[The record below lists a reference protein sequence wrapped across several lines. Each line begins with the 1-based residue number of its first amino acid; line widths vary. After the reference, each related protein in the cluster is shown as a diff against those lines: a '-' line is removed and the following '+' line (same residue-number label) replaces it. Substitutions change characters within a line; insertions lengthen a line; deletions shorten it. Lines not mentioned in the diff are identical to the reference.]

1 MINLRSLIASRMTD
15 EDVREMSRIYAPTP
29 VANGPMDAFNALCV
43 MDDGEIRCYGNRP
56 IADDPV
62 DREVYYIASTD
73 GGLSWKAHRT
83 FSTDGPS
90 YKSPYSNRRIGL
102 TAPPDEMGHMHFKTG
117 TLRIQDTAD
126 GEVRFVETGILA
138 YPKPMVALHHKK
150 RLLFASTYGGRA
162 HVLIS
167 DDDGDS
173 WKDVVVPGSDKFQ
186 LVPPHKAVRW
196 ENSGVEP
203 TITELSDGTLMLIMR
218 TSTDYHYVTYSHDHG
233 ETWDK
238 PVPSRFHS
246 TLTNPELLRLHDGR
260 IVFFYNN
267 TRPLPEFEKESVFP
281 PLNENEI
288 TGRNEDVFTNRD
300 TNCVAITEDEGNTW
314 KGYRELYMNP
324 LRNASDFRSSGGNFG
339 SFDKSVHQFQAIELP
354 YNKILVHVGQNEG
367 VSKLI
372 IFDIDWL
379 YETERSENFHL
390 GLGTLSTHT
399 FVQSVT
405 GNYRHPLPGH
415 CCWNRTHGALLI
427 PDPCGDHS
435 EVLLL
440 RNVPD
445 PLLWNGYQGMAWNF
459 PSLKQGTVDVRLCIR
474 GKGVRV
480 SVMNHWINPC
490 DDTVPLYA
498 QFSFVLTPEKITA
511 NEWHDLQV
519 TFDTDTKTA
528 TLLCDGTALET
539 IPMQGDAIDGVCYLH
554 LQTLTGDGDADGTLI
569 KRFAAHP

>member
-1 MINLRSLIASRMTD
+1 MIDFRSLIAACMTE
-15 EDVREMSRIYAPTP
+15 EDVSELNRIYAPTP
-29 VANGPMDAFNALCV
+29 VASGPMDAFNALCV

-62 DREVYYIASTD
+62 DREVYYISSRD
-73 GGLSWKAHRT
+73 GGLSWKAHHT
-83 FSTDGPS
+83 AMDDGPTF
-90 YKSPYSNRRIGL
+90 KSPYSDRRIGWI
-102 TAPPDEMGHMHFKTG
+102 APPDEMGHLHFKASTI
-117 TLRIQDTAD
+117 RVCESAD
-126 GEVRFVETGILA
+126 GAERLVETGMLV
-138 YPKPMVALHHKK
+138 YPKPPIALRDTK
-150 RLLFASTYGGRA
+150 RLLIAGTYGGRSY
-162 HVLIS
+162 VMIS

-173 WKDVVVPGSDKFQ
+173 WRIVPVPGSDKFQ
-186 LVPPHKAVRW
+186 LVPPHKAIRW

-203 TITELSDGTLMLIMR
+203 TITELSDGTVMLIMR
-218 TSTDYHYVTYSHDHG
+218 TSTDYHYVTYSHDRG

-238 PVPSRFHS
+238 PVPTRFHS

-267 TRPLPEFEKESVFP
+267 TRPLPEFDKTTVFP

-300 TNCVAITEDEGNTW
+300 TNCVAISEDDGQTW

-324 LRNASDFRSSGGNFG
+324 IRNASDFRSSGGNFG

-354 YNKILVHVGQNEG
+354 YGKILVHVGQNEG
-367 VSKLI
+367 VSKLV
-372 IFDIDWL
+372 IFDVNWL
-379 YETERSENFHL
+379 YETTRSEDFHL
-390 GLGTLSTHT
+390 GLGALSTHV

-415 CCWNRTHGALLI
+415 CCWNRTHGALLV

-459 PSLKQGTVDVRLCIR
+459 PALHKGAVDVRLCVR
-474 GKGVRV
+474 GKGVRL

-498 QFSFVLTPEKITA
+498 QFSFVLTPDRVA
-511 NEWHDLQV
+511 AGDWHDVTV
-519 TFDTDTKTA
+519 TFDTDARTA
-528 TLLCDGTALET
+528 TLLCDGTPIET
-539 IPMQGDAIDGVCYLH
+539 IPMNSEAIDGLCYLH
-554 LQTLTGDGDADGTLI
+554 LQTVSGEGDPDGTLI